1 MLSRCCCMLRSRA
14 HSVVQ
19 AKLIRSVIKNMQKK
33 DGLLVY
39 VDGGLKGIAL
49 LALHPNV
56 DI

>member
-1 MLSRCCCMLRSRA
+1 MLRSRA